1 MATVRTEAGSSRY
14 DKPIGTPLDDTGSEE
29 QAAPVRAQISSLR
42 LRSLRSMIMS
52 KILIGDEASAAALT
66 EKFRAEYTEFSQ
78 GKTRDEVT
86 QALNSGS

>member
-14 DKPIGTPLDDTGSEE
+14 DKPIGASLDDSGFAESE
-29 QAAPVRAQISSLR
+29 AVSRAPISSLR

-52 KILIGDEASAAALT
+52 KILIGDEAAASALT
-66 EKFRAEYTEFSQ
+66 EKFRAEYAEFSQ

-86 QALNSGS
+86 QALNSES